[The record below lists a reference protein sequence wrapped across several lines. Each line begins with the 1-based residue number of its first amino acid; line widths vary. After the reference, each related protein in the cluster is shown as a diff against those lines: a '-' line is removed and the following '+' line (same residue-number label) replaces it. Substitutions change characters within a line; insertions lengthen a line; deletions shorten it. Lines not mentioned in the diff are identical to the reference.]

1 MTPAVKQCLSR
12 IAPSL
17 ALLLPL
23 LSGCNRISDQPDI
36 VWGKRGVR
44 DGEFIRPRAAAI
56 DRENRLFI
64 VDYTAR
70 IQVFDLN
77 GKYLGP
83 TWTTPDYRNGR
94 PSGLGIAKD
103 GNLIVCDSHYHCVR
117 LYSPQGEELRKLGG
131 VAGSEPG
138 QFGYISDAVQD
149 DEGYFY
155 ISEFGENDR
164 ITKLDSEGR
173 FIKNWGKAGE
183 SPGEF
188 RRARALALGPD
199 GLLYVADA
207 INHRIQAFTR
217 NGDFVRCIGS
227 SGTGMGE
234 LRYPYDL
241 AFDHKKNL
249 YVVEYE
255 NHRVSKFT
263 IDGQWLGCWGQPGR
277 EPGQLASPWALAVD
291 RKGRVHIIDTENHRV
306 QRIDF

>member
-1 MTPAVKQCLSR
+1 M
-12 IAPSL
+12 
-17 ALLLPL
+17 
-23 LSGCNRISDQPDI
+23 
-36 VWGKRGVR
+36 WGKRGVR

-56 DRENRLFI
+56 DKNDRLFI

-70 IQVFDLN
+70 IQAFDLS

-117 LYSPQGEELRKLGG
+117 IYSADGVELRKLGG
-131 VAGSEPG
+131 TPGKEPG
-138 QFGYISDAVQD
+138 QFGYVSDAVQD
-149 DEGYFY
+149 DDGYFY
-155 ISEFGENDR
+155 VSEFGENDR
-164 ITKLDSEGR
+164 ITKLDADGR
-173 FIKNWGKAGE
+173 FVQTWGKAG
-183 SPGEF
+183 SAPGEF
-188 RRARALALGPD
+188 SRARALALGPD

-207 INHRIQAFTR
+207 INHRIQSFTR
-217 NGDFVRCIGS
+217 DGKLICTFGE
-227 SGTGMGE
+227 SGTEPGR

-241 AFDHKKNL
+241 AFNADGDL

-263 IDGQWLGCWGQPGR
+263 KDGKWLACWGGPGR

-291 RKGRVHIIDTENHRV
+291 RKGRVHIIDTENNRV
-306 QRIDF
+306 QRLEF